1 MNIEKTKILISCV
14 ALTLFAGF
22 FGSLATLPALDFW
35 YSALKKPFF
44 NPPNW
49 LFGPAWTV
57 LFVLM
62 GISLFLIILHWQ
74 GARRRLKK
82 PNPYHLLAFIF
93 FGLQLLANVFWSYS
107 FFYFQS
113 PFLGL
118 LNVVVLLFLIIAT
131 IVYFSRLNRLAAW
144 LLVPYLLWTSFAL
157 ILNFSIWWIN

>member
-1 MNIEKTKILISCV
+1 MGVIQLINMIKIILSFVITFFV
-14 ALTLFAGF
+14 AAL
-22 FGSLATLPALDFW
+22 GSVVTTPSINSW
-35 YSALKKPFF
+35 YTTIQKAPF

-49 LFGPAWTV
+49 IFGPVWTLLFILMAISLYLV
-57 LFVLM
+57 WQKTKFPLIFVLQ
-62 GISLFLIILHWQ
+62 LFL
-74 GARRRLKK
+74 
-82 PNPYHLLAFIF
+82 NF
-93 FGLQLLANVFWSYS
+93 FWSYS

-144 LLVPYLLWTSFAL
+144 LLAPYLLWTSFAL